1 MNGPRILGEIEQ
13 LQTEMIHSFNI
24 LRKEERKGGRWGG
37 AGGREKNI
45 NLQVDSTCSSWQLGW
60 WGWGH
65 LTSIYLLNKV
75 GGKGFLPSF
84 VIKQAKPG

>member
-1 MNGPRILGEIEQ
+1 
-13 LQTEMIHSFNI
+13 MIHSLGI
-24 LRKEERKGGRWGG
+24 LRKKGQEVGG
-37 AGGREKNI
+37 GGGGDKPI
-45 NLQVDSTCSSWQLGW
+45 NLQVDSTCSSRQLAR

-65 LTSIYLLNKV
+65 LTSIYLQHKV

>member
-1 MNGPRILGEIEQ
+1 MNGPRILGEMSQ
-13 LQTEMIHSFNI
+13 LQTKMIHSFNI
-24 LRKEERKGGRWGG
+24 LRKEER
-37 AGGREKNI
+37 AGGGQKKGEKHI
-45 NLQVDSTCSSWQLGW
+45 NLQVGSTCSSWQLAW

-65 LTSIYLLNKV
+65 LTSIYLLHKV